1 MTKPLVREATPADTP
16 QILHFINELAIYEKL
31 AHEVKTNAAMI
42 QDTLFETDA
51 KAFCLICEID
61 GQAVGFAIYFFN
73 YSTWLGKY
81 GIYLEDLYVSPEQRG
96 KGAGKALLIH
106 IAKIESCSNAVV
118 ESLVSGLPVITNNVG
133 GTKELVRDNGIVLN
147 LDKKILFNEKYFSD
161 YKCDKLILSK
171 GLKKIVKFKRKKN
184 EKLLPK
190 NITKKYYNFF
200 QKILNDENK
209 I

>member
-31 AHEVKTNAAMI
+31 AHEVKTNAAMLD
-42 QDTLFETDA
+42 DTLFGNDA

-106 IAKIESCSNAVV
+106 IAKIATSNNCGRFEWSVLDWNTPSI
-118 ESLVSGLPVITNNVG
+118 EFYKSLGAREMSEWRIYRVDGDALQALAE
-133 GTKELVRDNGIVLN
+133 KE
-147 LDKKILFNEKYFSD
+147 
-161 YKCDKLILSK
+161 
-171 GLKKIVKFKRKKN
+171 
-184 EKLLPK
+184 
-190 NITKKYYNFF
+190 
-200 QKILNDENK
+200 
-209 I
+209 